1 MKSIVL
7 RAVAPMTSAKPP
19 KVTPALAALVNTTKQ
34 LQQQE
39 QLAGLL
45 PPLISYSQDSLGMSF
60 LWLALYSESNKQLQG
75 QGGITPAGEVGLL
88 KQKIPLVAGSLLDQ
102 VLMQRKPVSLPSLK
116 EEPRMGEWREAAG
129 RLGIQGTV
137 IYPIVRQR
145 QSLGVLMLGST
156 TWGETLRGDDL
167 AHMNLLMSVLAAEI
181 ERLTTPKGGH
191 EPAPATASAVG
202 HDDPIQHLLQ
212 EARRANTLGQ
222 QIEALLLAV
231 HQFCQPQRTSL
242 FWRDLER
249 PLYRRRSYTLG
260 KPMGRD
266 SQRQPLVIS
275 QQELGGCYGAL
286 AGGQTVSV
294 SDVQSVVSSTAPLRL
309 MQMLNCRALLA
320 APVMVG
326 TEVVG
331 FLTLEKAEPYPWN
344 DNERKLLRVAADLLA
359 LAAPVEKVEQLLGQ
373 TQQSQS
379 LVSELTQAICDEQ
392 DWKRVLQQAGEKLA
406 AEFGA
411 QWVFLLTYN
420 SLSQTFDV
428 LLQHPAPRGRDRHP
442 PLPSLQKM
450 DWQLLETAT
459 TAIALEDYT
468 NELRLFS
475 WKEALSQL
483 NIKSLMVASTTP
495 GHALETVL
503 LVGRNEP
510 TVWGRSQQALLQ
522 NVARALGLLSHQ
534 WQLQT
539 TNSQQ
544 EQVRSAMLAGLAA
557 LQRTQNLER
566 AELAGLQ
573 HIMNLMQVPL
583 VALVTWPPGQTKGWI
598 VAPPPAHPK
607 FAIRNEAEIAI
618 YEDPLIHSALMAS
631 QADFNANPYGWLIQT
646 TAAELDPRTREW
658 LSGPEIGQVLAIALR
673 TDPEYEPSGVLI
685 VADRPQRRWSSLHL
699 ESFITLVNHMAWAH
713 RSICLIQVLTQ
724 GWQALENLNWYKHRR
739 VEQVYGQLA
748 STCNQFNQWLQQHP
762 EQADPQLRRLG
773 SLLQTQLEALHPL
786 LLKETWQLEKSVDS
800 AGLAV
805 ILKRTL
811 DRVEHWKQKKQLWIQ
826 VNNQPVV
833 NLTTDIGKLEL
844 ILYELLLFACQRSP
858 SQGRIDIWCHQIEGM
873 GQGGKTLA
881 WLELSITDNGEVD
894 PGLLIDLHHLDHLD
908 WLAPSSLDHPPGR
921 HLKACYAI
929 CQRLGYTLDMYKL
942 EDGRT
947 LSRLLLPLNDG
958 DSGTFEL
965 HSSQPR
971 Q

>member
-1 MKSIVL
+1 
-7 RAVAPMTSAKPP
+7 MTSAKPP
-19 KVTPALAALVNTTKQ
+19 KVTPSLAALVNTTKQ

-45 PPLISYSQDSLGMSF
+45 PPLISYSQETLGMPF
-60 LWLALYSESNKQLQG
+60 VWLATYSESSKQLIG
-75 QGGITPAGEVGLL
+75 QGGITPAGELALL

-102 VLMQRKPVSLPSLK
+102 VLVQRKPVSLPSLK

-129 RLGIQGTV
+129 RLGIQGAV
-137 IYPIVRQR
+137 VYPIVRQR
-145 QSLGVLMLGST
+145 QPLGVLMLGST

-167 AHMNLLMSVLAAEI
+167 AHMSLLVSVLGAEV
-181 ERLTTPKGGH
+181 ERLTAPKRSN
-191 EPAPATASAVG
+191 EPAPASAPVVG
-202 HDDPIQHLLQ
+202 QDDPINHLLQ
-212 EARRANTLGQ
+212 EASRANTLGQ
-222 QIEALLLAV
+222 RIEALLFAL

-242 FWRDLER
+242 FWRDLEQ

-260 KPMGRD
+260 KPVGRD
-266 SQRQPLVIS
+266 SQRQPLTIS
-275 QQELGGCYGAL
+275 QQELGGCYAAL

-309 MQMLNCRALLA
+309 MQMLNCRALVA
-320 APVMVG
+320 TPVLVG
-326 TEVVG
+326 TDVVG
-331 FLTLEKAEPYPWN
+331 FLTFEKAEPYPWN
-344 DNERKLLRVAADLLA
+344 DNERKLLRVTADLLA
-359 LAAPVEKVEQLLGQ
+359 LAAPVERVEQLLGQ
-373 TQQSQS
+373 TQQSQT
-379 LVSELTQAICDEQ
+379 LVSDLTQAICDEQ

-420 SLSQTFDV
+420 SLSQAFDV

-442 PLPSLQKM
+442 PLPPLQKM

-475 WKEALSQL
+475 WKEALSKL
-483 NIKSLMVASTTP
+483 NIKSLLVATTTP
-495 GHALETVL
+495 GHSLEAVL
-503 LVGRNEP
+503 LVGRTEP

-522 NVARALGLLSHQ
+522 EVARALGLLSHQ

-539 TNSQQ
+539 TNTQQ

-583 VALVTWPPGQTKGWI
+583 VALVTWPPGQATGWI
-598 VAPPPAHPK
+598 VAPPPGHPK

-631 QADFNANPYGWLIQT
+631 QADLSANPYAWLIQT

-658 LSGPEIGQVLAIALR
+658 LSGPDIGQVLTIALR
-673 TDPEYEPSGVLI
+673 TDPEYEPSGVLVI
-685 VADRPQRRWSSLHL
+685 ADRPQRLWSTLHL
-699 ESFITLVNHMAWAH
+699 DALITLVNHMAWAH
-713 RSICLIQVLTQ
+713 RSICLVQVLTQ

-739 VEQVYGQLA
+739 VEQAYGQLA
-748 STCNQFNQWLQQHP
+748 STCNQLNQWLQEHP
-762 EQADPQLRRLG
+762 QQADAQLRRLG
-773 SLLQTQLEALHPL
+773 SLLQTQLESLHPL
-786 LLKETWQLEKSVDS
+786 LLKETWQLEKSVDT

-805 ILKRTL
+805 IIKRTL
-811 DRVEHWKQKKQLWIQ
+811 DRVENWKQKKQLWIQ
-826 VNNQPVV
+826 VHNQPVV
-833 NLTTDIGKLEL
+833 TLNGDISKLEL

-858 SQGRIDIWCHQIEGM
+858 SQGRVDIWCQQLEGM
-873 GQGGKTLA
+873 GQGGKALA

-894 PGLLIDLHHLDHLD
+894 PRLLIDLHHLEHLD
-908 WLAPSSLDHPPGR
+908 WLAPSSLDQPPGR
-921 HLKACYAI
+921 HLKACWAI

-942 EDGRT
+942 EDGRV
-947 LSRLLLPLNDG
+947 LSRLVIPLNDG

-971 Q
+971 SPQ